1 MAPKA
6 SITSSRSAAAATP
19 SVFGGDVIHAL
30 GAIDAPLLLLHGE
43 RDGVCPPSHSRV
55 VFHALHSRG
64 VPTELVLYPEEGH
77 TVELPRHR
85 RDAARRVCAW
95 LLEHVPVAD
104 PTSK

>member
-1 MAPKA
+1 M
-6 SITSSRSAAAATP
+6 I
-19 SVFGGDVIHAL
+19 DAL

-77 TVELPRHR
+77 TVELRAT
-85 RDAARRVCAW
+85 AATPPAASARGRPS
-95 LLEHVPVAD
+95 LEHVALWRNLRHFEVRPLQQHHDRASTAG
-104 PTSK
+104 PCA